1 MTADCDLG
9 RPWWAAKNRVDR
21 CYVDKARDCTVY
33 PRVGKACDRVV
44 RMSSSQ
50 AGSETGRNVFTVA
63 RLNRE
68 VRMLLERGLGV
79 VWVEGEL
86 SNFSA
91 PSSGHWYFSLKD
103 RDAQLR
109 CAMFR
114 LKNAG
119 LGFTPKAGQQV
130 LARGRI
136 TLYEPRG
143 DYQLI
148 VEHMEEAG
156 VGALKREFERLKV
169 KLAAEGLFALER
181 KRSLPRFP
189 RRIGVVTSPSGA
201 AIRDVLHILG
211 RRFPPTSVL
220 IYPTPV
226 QGAAAVPSIVEA
238 LRTASAR
245 AECDV
250 LIVARGGGS
259 IEDLWCFNDER
270 VARAICASS
279 IPVVSGVGHEIDFTI
294 ADFVADARAPT
305 PSGAAELVVPDR
317 NACLEALARTAER
330 MSVCMRR
337 ELRAVTMRFDSA
349 LARMKLVHPGVRLL
363 QQEQKLD
370 ELEQRL
376 TGGVNR
382 EFKTISTRLERA
394 VQRLNLAHP
403 GLRLAQQVRRL
414 DDLEQRLVNSVRATV
429 HGDGNRVGELY
440 ARLVRQSPDHLAR
453 EYRVRHEGLDSRLRQ
468 AWKEYC
474 AGREQ
479 RLNTSTAALEQIPKG
494 YFAGKEHRLNLA
506 ITTLNT
512 ASPLAT
518 LARGFAMVTREDG
531 TLVRDAASVNV
542 GDEVRARL
550 AQGTLKAR
558 VTGKE

>member
-1 MTADCDLG
+1 
-9 RPWWAAKNRVDR
+9 
-21 CYVDKARDCTVY
+21 
-33 PRVGKACDRVV
+33 
-44 RMSSSQ
+44 MSSSVQ
-50 AGSETGRNVFTVA
+50 AGADTGRNVFTVS

-68 VRMLLERGLGV
+68 VRVLLERGLGV

-86 SNFSA
+86 SNFSQ

-114 LKNAG
+114 LKNAV

-136 TLYEPRG
+136 SLYEPRG

-148 VEHMEEAG
+148 VEHLEEAG

-201 AIRDVLHILG
+201 AIRDVLHILR
-211 RRFPPTSVL
+211 RRFPPASVL

-226 QGAAAVPSIVEA
+226 QGAASVPAIVEA
-238 LRTASAR
+238 LQTASAR
-245 AECDV
+245 AECDI

-259 IEDLWCFNDER
+259 IEDLWSFNDER

-279 IPVVSGVGHEIDFTI
+279 IPVVSGIGHEIDFTI

-317 NACLEALARTAER
+317 NACLEALARTSER
-330 MSVCMRR
+330 MSACVRR
-337 ELRAVTMRFDSA
+337 EIRSVNARFEAALLR
-349 LARMKLVHPGVRLL
+349 LKLVHPGVRLA
-363 QQEQKLD
+363 QHAQKLD

-376 TGGVNR
+376 ASALSR
-382 EFKTISTRLERA
+382 ELRMIETRLNGTT
-394 VQRLNLAHP
+394 QRLNLAHP
-403 GLRLAQQVRRL
+403 GLRLTQQVRRL
-414 DDLEQRLVNSVRATV
+414 GDLEQRLAHSMRAIV
-429 HGDGNRVGELY
+429 HDDRSRVADLLT
-440 ARLVRQSPDHLAR
+440 RLVQHSPEHLVR
-453 EYRVRHEGLDSRLRQ
+453 EYRLKHEAFASRLRH
-468 AWKEYC
+468 AWKEYF
-474 AGREQ
+474 ARKEQ
-479 RLNTSTAALEQIPKG
+479 QIAQSENTLAQIPPA
-494 YFAGKEHRLNLA
+494 YFARKEHRLNLA

-518 LARGFAMVTREDG
+518 LARGFAMVTRPDG
-531 TLVRDAASVNV
+531 TIVTDARSVAV
-542 GDEVRARL
+542 GDEIEASL
-550 AQGTLKAR
+550 AHGKLKAR

>member
-1 MTADCDLG
+1 
-9 RPWWAAKNRVDR
+9 
-21 CYVDKARDCTVY
+21 
-33 PRVGKACDRVV
+33 
-44 RMSSSQ
+44 MSSSVQ
-50 AGSETGRNVFTVA
+50 AGADTGRNVFTVS

-68 VRMLLERGLGV
+68 VRMLLERGLGI

-136 TLYEPRG
+136 SLYEPRG

-148 VEHMEEAG
+148 VEHLEEAG

-169 KLAAEGLFALER
+169 KLAEEGLFALER

-201 AIRDVLHILG
+201 AIRDVLHILR

-226 QGAAAVPSIVEA
+226 QGAASVPSIVEA
-238 LRTASAR
+238 LKTASAR

-259 IEDLWCFNDER
+259 IEDLWSFNDER

-279 IPVVSGVGHEIDFTI
+279 IPVVSGIGHEIDFTI

-317 NACLEALARTAER
+317 NAYLEALARTSER
-330 MSVCMRR
+330 MSACVRR
-337 ELRAVTMRFDSA
+337 ELRSVNARFDAA
-349 LARMKLVHPGVRLL
+349 LRRLNLVHPGVRLA
-363 QQEQKLD
+363 QQAQKLD

-376 TGGVNR
+376 ANAVGR
-382 EFKTISTRLERA
+382 EIRVIEKRVGDTA
-394 VQRLNLAHP
+394 QRLSLAHP
-403 GLRLAQQVRRL
+403 GRRLTQQKDRL
-414 DDLEQRLVNSVRATV
+414 DDLERRLGHSMRATI
-429 HGDGNRVGELY
+429 HSDGNRLGEL
-440 ARLVRQSPDHLAR
+440 RTRMVEHSPRHLVRELQSK
-453 EYRVRHEGLDSRLRQ
+453 HEKLDSRLQ
-468 AWKEYC
+468 HAQK
-474 AGREQ
+474 
-479 RLNTSTAALEQIPKG
+479 T
-494 YFAGKEHRLNLA
+494 YFASKEHRLNLA

-518 LARGFAMVTREDG
+518 LARGFAMVTRPDG
-531 TLVRDAASVNV
+531 TVVTDAGSVEV
-542 GDEVRARL
+542 GDEIEASLAR
-550 AQGTLKAR
+550 GKLKAR

>member
-1 MTADCDLG
+1 MS
-9 RPWWAAKNRVDR
+9 P
-21 CYVDKARDCTVY
+21 
-33 PRVGKACDRVV
+33 
-44 RMSSSQ
+44 SSSSVPP
-50 AGSETGRNVFTVA
+50 AATETGRNVYTVS

-68 VRMLLERGLGV
+68 VRVLLERGLGV

-86 SNFSA
+86 SNFSQ

-114 LKNAG
+114 LKNAT
-119 LGFTPKAGQQV
+119 LGFTPKAGQLV

-136 TLYEPRG
+136 SLYEPRG

-148 VEHMEEAG
+148 VEHLEEAG

-181 KRSLPRFP
+181 KRNLPRFP

-211 RRFPPTSVL
+211 RRFPPASVL

-226 QGAAAVPSIVEA
+226 QGAVAAPAIVEA

-259 IEDLWCFNDER
+259 LEDLWSFNDER

-279 IPVVSGVGHEIDFTI
+279 IPVVSGIGHEIDFTI

-305 PSGAAELVVPDR
+305 PSGAAELVAPDR

-330 MSVCMRR
+330 MSACMRR
-337 ELRAVTMRFDSA
+337 ELRSVTSRLDA
-349 LARMKLVHPGVRLL
+349 TLARFRLVHPGVRLA
-363 QQEQKLD
+363 QQEQRLD
-370 ELEQRL
+370 DLEQRL
-376 TGGVNR
+376 ASAVSR
-382 EFKTISTRLERA
+382 EIRTIATRVGSTA
-394 VQRLNLAHP
+394 QRLNLAHP

-414 DDLEQRLVNSVRATV
+414 DDLEQRLASSVRATV
-429 HGDGNRVGELY
+429 HSDRNRVGELFT
-440 ARLVRQSPDHLAR
+440 RLVQRSPAHLVR
-453 EYRVRHEGLDSRLRQ
+453 EYRLRHEGLDSRLSHASKQ
-468 AWKEYC
+468 YLSA
-474 AGREQ
+474 
-479 RLNTSTAALEQIPKG
+479 
-494 YFAGKEHRLNLA
+494 KEHRLNLA
-506 ITTLNT
+506 IQTLNT

-518 LARGFAMVTREDG
+518 LARGFAMVTRPDG
-531 TLVRDAASVNV
+531 TLVRDAGAVNV
-542 GDEVRARL
+542 GDEIEARL
-550 AQGTLKAR
+550 AQGKLKAR

>member
-1 MTADCDLG
+1 MPLG
-9 RPWWAAKNRVDR
+9 TNSAM
-21 CYVDKARDCTVY
+21 
-33 PRVGKACDRVV
+33 VV
-44 RMSSSQ
+44 LMSSSVQ
-50 AGSETGRNVFTVA
+50 PGADTGRNVFTVS

-68 VRMLLERGLGV
+68 VRVLLERGLGV

-114 LKNAG
+114 LKNAA

-136 TLYEPRG
+136 SLYEPRG

-148 VEHMEEAG
+148 VEHLEEAG

-201 AIRDVLHILG
+201 AIRDVLHILA
-211 RRFPPTSVL
+211 RRFPPASVL
-220 IYPTPV
+220 VYPTPV
-226 QGAAAVPSIVEA
+226 QGAASVPAIVEA
-238 LRTASAR
+238 LQTASAR

-259 IEDLWCFNDER
+259 IEDLWSFNDER

-279 IPVVSGVGHEIDFTI
+279 IPVVSGIGHEIDFTI

-305 PSGAAELVVPDR
+305 PSGAAELVAPDR
-317 NACLEALARTAER
+317 NACLEALARTSER
-330 MSVCMRR
+330 MSACVRR
-337 ELRAVTMRFDSA
+337 ELRSVKARLDGA
-349 LARMKLVHPGVRLL
+349 LLRLKLVHPGVRLS
-363 QQEQKLD
+363 QQAQKLD

-376 TGGVNR
+376 AGAVNR
-382 EFKTISTRLERA
+382 EVRTIGTRLGSA
-394 VQRLNLAHP
+394 VQRLNQAHP
-403 GLRLAQQVRRL
+403 GLRLVQQVRRL
-414 DDLEQRLVNSVRATV
+414 DDLESRLSSSVRAMMQS
-429 HGDGNRVGELY
+429 DRNRVSDLF
-440 ARLVRQSPDHLAR
+440 ARLVQHSPDHLVR
-453 EYRVRHEGLDSRLRQ
+453 EYRLRHESFDSRLRH
-468 AWKEYC
+468 AWKEYYSR
-474 AGREQ
+474 REN
-479 RLNTSTAALEQIPKG
+479 RLG
-494 YFAGKEHRLNLA
+494 LA
-506 ITTLNT
+506 INTLNT

-518 LARGFAMVTREDG
+518 FARGFAMVTRADG
-531 TLVRDAASVNV
+531 MLVRDAGSVNV
-542 GDEVRARL
+542 GDEIEARL
-550 AQGTLKAR
+550 ANGKLKAR
-558 VTGKE
+558 VTEKE